1 MRDQTEIQWTETNIT
16 IPTSFST
23 FDKHEVGFISESSFK
38 QIMSGKD
45 DVREADIAE
54 MLEEYYRFAPYF

>member
-1 MRDQTEIQWTETNIT
+1 M
-16 IPTSFST
+16 
-23 FDKHEVGFISESSFK
+23 GFISESSFK

-54 MLEEYYRFAPYF
+54 MLEEYYRFVSILLLIMLHGGETMMPLLIN

>member
-16 IPTSFST
+16 IPIFFST

-45 DVREADIAE
+45 DVRETDIAE